1 MYRSSVLAVCREG
14 VSYLPI
20 ALHTIW
26 KISGIINAIGGY
38 HFNRV
43 FTRNLLFFLDQCH
56 VIDSLTDTGCLQLI
70 PFLILVT
77 RASTGYMEM
86 SVSIPFVMCGFSYII
101 ALYSTHQYIVVL
113 EENIQCHTKNVK
125 IQSQAIVSITI
136 SLIPKHQIFRAPC
149 GLVKK

>member
-1 MYRSSVLAVCREG
+1 MLQEG
-14 VSYLPI
+14 
-20 ALHTIW
+20 TISTGFSLE
-26 KISGIINAIGGY
+26 IY
-38 HFNRV
+38 
-43 FTRNLLFFLDQCH
+43 FFLDQCH

-86 SVSIPFVMCGFSYII
+86 SVSIPFAMCGFSCII

-113 EENIQCHTKNVK
+113 EENIHTKNVK

-149 GLVKK
+149 GLVEKQGLDMIIIQVYQHVVPPITLLRKVN